1 MRELGR
7 FRENF
12 HDMYSLRSKFLK
24 TKMISKQLD
33 DLLAQNSVVLEQ
45 EKSVLAMFDKKKK
58 HLLLKKEAKS
68 MALAKNESL
77 KVIEQDA

>member
-58 HLLLKKEAKS
+58 NLLLKKEAKS
-68 MALAKNESL
+68 IALAKNESL